1 MTYLI
6 LFRGG
11 RCRIGRRCS
20 RCERDDIAAKTLFA
34 MCAVEVGD
42 LYGASA
48 RYVCAAV
55 EGRMRRV
62 GVSAAATARDGVIF
76 CRGK

>member
-6 LFRGG
+6 VYRGG
-11 RCRIGRRCS
+11 RCRVGRRCKVNDS
-20 RCERDDIAAKTLFA
+20 KSKTLFE

-42 LYGASA
+42 LYGACA
-48 RYVCAAV
+48 RYACAAV
-55 EGRMRRV
+55 EGRMRSV
-62 GVSAAATARDGVIF
+62 GVSADAKAKNGVIF

>member
-6 LFRGG
+6 VYRGG
-11 RCRIGRRCS
+11 RCRVGRRCKVNDS
-20 RCERDDIAAKTLFA
+20 KSETLFE

-42 LYGASA
+42 LYGECA
-48 RYVCAAV
+48 RYACAAV

-62 GVSAAATARDGVIF
+62 GASAAAMARDGVIL

>member
-11 RCRIGRRCS
+11 RCRVGRRC
-20 RCERDDIAAKTLFA
+20 EKNDIAADTLFA

-42 LYGASA
+42 IYGACA
-48 RYVCAAV
+48 RYACAAV

-62 GVSAAATARDGVIF
+62 GVSADAKALNGVIF

>member
-11 RCRIGRRCS
+11 RRRIGRRCKVNYV
-20 RCERDDIAAKTLFA
+20 AADTLFA
-34 MCAVEVGD
+34 MCAVGVGD
-42 LYGASA
+42 LYGVCA
-48 RYVCAAV
+48 RYACAAV

>member
-6 LFRGG
+6 EYRGG
-11 RCRIGRRCS
+11 RCRVGRRC
-20 RCERDDIAAKTLFA
+20 EKEDIAAKTLFA

-42 LYGASA
+42 LYGVCV
-48 RYVCAAV
+48 RYACAAV

-62 GVSAAATARDGVIF
+62 GVSADARANNGVIF